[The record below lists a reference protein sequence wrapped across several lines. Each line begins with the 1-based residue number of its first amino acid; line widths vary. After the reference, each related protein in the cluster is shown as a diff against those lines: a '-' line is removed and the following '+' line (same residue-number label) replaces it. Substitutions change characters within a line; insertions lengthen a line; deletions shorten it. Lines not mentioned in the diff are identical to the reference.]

1 MSEKALN
8 DLKIIEFASMVSGPY
23 CGKLLADLG
32 ANVVKIEPTK
42 GDPAR
47 SFGPFPTTGPNPE
60 RSGLFLY
67 NNTSKRGIT
76 LDLTSPEGIETFKK
90 LIIWADVLIDNHPPA
105 VLENLG
111 LGWEIIHQLNPE
123 LVYTSITPYGRTG
136 PRSKV
141 KGDELTLIHAGG
153 LGNLLPTR
161 SADIDRPPVKLGGFQ
176 VAYYGA
182 IVAALTTLAVVSNRS
197 KTGGGRLID
206 ISLQEVV
213 MATVAPNIT
222 SNRYNRTT
230 WSRVPDRPPASGRMQ
245 TSDGY
250 IIFAPAE
257 DHPFRAFREL
267 AGKPA

>member
-8 DLKIIEFASMVSGPY
+8 DIKIIEFASMVSGPY
-23 CGKLLADLG
+23 CGKLLADMG
-32 ANVVKIEPTK
+32 ANVVKIETMK

-47 SFGPFPTTGPNPE
+47 SFGPFPSTGSHPE

-90 LIIWADVLIDNHPPA
+90 LIIWADVLIDNHAPA

-111 LGWEIIHQLNPE
+111 LGWESIHQLNAD

-153 LGNLLPTR
+153 LGNLMPTR
-161 SADIDRPPVKLGGFQ
+161 SANIDRPPVKLGGFQ
-176 VAYYGA
+176 VA
-182 IVAALTTLAVVSNRS
+182 
-197 KTGGGRLID
+197 
-206 ISLQEVV
+206 
-213 MATVAPNIT
+213 
-222 SNRYNRTT
+222 
-230 WSRVPDRPPASGRMQ
+230 
-245 TSDGY
+245 
-250 IIFAPAE
+250 
-257 DHPFRAFREL
+257 
-267 AGKPA
+267 